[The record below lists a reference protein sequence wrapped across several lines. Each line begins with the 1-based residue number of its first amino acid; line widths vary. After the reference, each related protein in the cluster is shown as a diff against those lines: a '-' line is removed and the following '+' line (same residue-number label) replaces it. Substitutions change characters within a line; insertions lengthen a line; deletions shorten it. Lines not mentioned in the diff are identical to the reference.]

1 MKKIIWNEY
10 FLAIILFVIII
21 SVTFLQSIHQDFT
34 SIIDFDLTVIHNS
47 LQLVSNKYPDF
58 RDLTAYSHFLSYGVI
73 YKLFSFL
80 NQSLVTNIDL
90 LVKLTNPEIA
100 LQELYIIS
108 RIANSI
114 IHFILIIFF
123 YKLMGIF
130 FIKKYYKILST
141 LFLIFSESFIANLT
155 ILRSDIVAICYF
167 FISIYFL
174 LDFVKNEK
182 LVKLFFVSFFMML
195 SLLAKVQIIFLFL
208 FIFFFFI
215 FYCYFEKKN
224 TYQNFLFYHPFI
236 QKNSKYFLLLFIFL
250 YIAFQIVLNHFV
262 NSSTGVGYFD
272 FFCFTIYFLAIFFSI
287 KFITKKNNFIIQ
299 YLYSAFSI
307 ILIFFVL
314 NIFLLYL
321 LKIFSFIK
329 IDFNIIFSIT
339 NPFYFLK
346 IYSPFADKN
355 FTLFLIYEMF
365 NLFFKNFNFNLI
377 YTFVLI
383 IIFLFCLFK
392 IIFFK
397 TEDQSLSKIIY
408 ILLFGSMTFFLVSIN
423 NFRYNVFYNLYATP
437 LLFLLIGLFLNL
449 LNERSRIFF
458 SIILSS
464 LIIINFVIY
473 FNKFNTYLHKPS
485 NLSYVCINKST
496 RDFYYH
502 WARNF
507 NEDFFNKICSNNNYK
522 FK

>member
-1 MKKIIWNEY
+1 MKKIICNEH

-21 SVTFLQSIHQDFT
+21 CVTFLQSIHQDFT

-47 LQLVSNKYPDF
+47 LQLVSNKYPDYI
-58 RDLTAYSHFLSYGVI
+58 DHTAYSHFLTYGII
-73 YKLFSFL
+73 YKLFSFFD
-80 NQSLVTNIDL
+80 QSLITNIDL
-90 LVKLTNPEIA
+90 LVKLRNPEIA

-130 FIKKYYKILST
+130 YIKKYYKVLSI

-174 LDFVKNEK
+174 LGFIKKDKV
-182 LVKLFFVSFFMML
+182 VKLFFASFFMML

-208 FIFFFFI
+208 FIFFFYI
-215 FYCYFEKKN
+215 FYCFFEKKN
-224 TYQNFLFYHPFI
+224 ICQNILFYHPFI

-250 YIAFQIVLNHFV
+250 YFAFQIALNHFV

-272 FFCFTIYFLAIFFSI
+272 FFCFIIYFIAIFFSI
-287 KFITKKNNFIIQ
+287 KFITKKNHFIKE
-299 YLYSAFSI
+299 YLYSTFSI

-321 LKIFSFIK
+321 FKIFGFIK

-346 IYSPFADKN
+346 TYSPFANKN
-355 FTLFLIYEMF
+355 LEFSLIYEMI

-377 YTFVLI
+377 YTFLLI
-383 IIFLFCLFK
+383 VTFLFCLFK

-397 TEDQSLSKIIY
+397 IEDQFLSKIIY
-408 ILLFGSMTFFLVSIN
+408 ILLLGSMTFFLVLIN
-423 NFRYNVFYNLYATP
+423 NFRSSVFYNLYAIP
-437 LLFLLIGLFLNL
+437 LLFLLIGILLNL
-449 LNERSRIFF
+449 INDKIRFSL

-464 LIIINFVIY
+464 LLIVNFTIH
-473 FNKFNTYLHKPS
+473 FDKFHSYLHKPS
-485 NLSYVCINKST
+485 NLSYVCVNKPT

-507 NEDFFNKICSNNNYK
+507 NEVFFSKICSNNNYK